1 MGAFRKIGRLS
12 TEKADRNEKII
23 QYKRDHE
30 DATLREIGGV
40 FGISRQRVSVI
51 LRNAGIKYIRY
62 G

>member
-1 MGAFRKIGRLS
+1 MGAFRKGGSLS
-12 TEKADRNEKII
+12 TEKADRNKQLIK
-23 QYKRDHE
+23 YKQDHE